1 MNSPF
6 QRRMR
11 GRLCLFLLWTG
22 YFVCPAGG
30 FAQGGGDPLAVV
42 HAAVAAELS
51 ASKLDHTPW
60 QYRDHDVQPEKDAVY
75 QVIET
80 PKGNLRRLLEMNGQP
95 LKGAEAQAELQRVR
109 DFVRDA
115 DAQNHKKKAA
125 DQDEA
130 QARELLLMLP
140 DAFLWTVSGQN
151 AAEIQLR
158 FRPNPAFNPPDM
170 QSRVLGTMAGEM
182 VVARDGNRIKTLR
195 GTLTQDVRIGF
206 GILGKLEK
214 GGVFDVERRELAPG
228 RWQITETHVHIGG
241 HALLFKTIGEQE
253 DEVKTGWKP
262 ATAPD
267 LRAAEE
273 QITR

>member
-1 MNSPF
+1 MNSF
-6 QRRMR
+6 SKLRRCCR
-11 GRLCLFLLWTG
+11 IWLLLLLSG
-22 YFVCPAGG
+22 PAVSAHAAL
-30 FAQGGGDPLAVV
+30 AQGGEDALSVV
-42 HAAVAAELS
+42 HAAVTAELN
-51 ASKLDHTPW
+51 ASKLDHTAW
-60 QYRDHDVQPEKDAVY
+60 QYRDHDVQPNKDAVY

-80 PKGNLRRLLEMNGQP
+80 PKGDLRRLLELNGQP
-95 LKGAEAQAELQRVR
+95 LRGADAQGELDRIRDFVRNAEAQA
-109 DFVRDA
+109 
-115 DAQNHKKKAA
+115 HKKKAA

-140 DAFLWTVSGQN
+140 DAFLWTTSGQN
-151 AAEIQLR
+151 AAEVHLR
-158 FRPNPAFNPPDM
+158 FQPNPAFNPPDM

-182 VVARDGNRIKTLR
+182 VVAREGSRIKTLR

-214 GGVFDVERRELAPG
+214 GGIFDVERRELAPG

>member
-1 MNSPF
+1 MNLFSKLGM
-6 QRRMR
+6 RRWK
-11 GRLCLFLLWTG
+11 RLLLLLGPVVFAHPT
-22 YFVCPAGG
+22 
-30 FAQGGGDPLAVV
+30 FAQGGDDALTVV
-42 HAAVAAELS
+42 HAAVAAELN
-51 ASKLDHTPW
+51 AAKLDHTPW
-60 QYRDHDVQPEKDAVY
+60 QYRDHDVQPGKDAVY

-80 PKGNLRRLLEMNGQP
+80 PKGDLRRLEQLNGQP
-95 LKGAEAQAELQRVR
+95 LKGADAQAELNRIR

-115 DAQNHKKKAA
+115 EAQSHKKKAA

-130 QARELLLMLP
+130 QARELLTMLP
-140 DAFLWTVSGQN
+140 DAFLWTTSGQN
-151 AAEIQLR
+151 AGETQLR
-158 FRPNPAFNPPDM
+158 FRPNPAFNPTDM

-182 VVARDGNRIKTLR
+182 VVARGGNRIKTLR

-241 HALLFKTIGEQE
+241 HALLFKSIGEQE
-253 DEVKTGWKP
+253 DEVKTGWKL

-267 LRAAEE
+267 LGAAEQ